1 MTIEHVYAIKRGK
14 EFLPKPNSS
23 RMRGGSY
30 VEPVNPQYVWPR
42 VFPELRHAKIY
53 LSIWLKGQ
61 IPCEKDWDGDEY
73 SSYYWTY
80 PGKPI
85 PVPTRNREDM
95 EITMLRLHEHRG
107 GDTQFKTMYFL
118 REVGTG
124 KFLTDKFISNRVM
137 GDEAREFDEE
147 CVYRAQFFKSY
158 LAAHRYL
165 IKWRRGCI
173 QALYDETDPDAWLS
187 PYGRARIQERDDM
200 VARRK
205 EVDVEIV
212 AYCYKECK

>member
-1 MTIEHVYAIKRGK
+1 MTIDHVYAIKRRK

-30 VEPVNPQYVWPR
+30 VEPVNPQYAYPR

-53 LSIWLKGQ
+53 LSIWLKGE

-80 PGKPI
+80 PGEPI
-85 PVPTRNREDM
+85 PVPTRCREDM
-95 EITMLRLHEHRG
+95 EITMLQLHEHRG

-165 IKWRRGCI
+165 IKWRRGTFPDGDESHP
-173 QALYDETDPDAWLS
+173 LYGEI
-187 PYGRARIQERDDM
+187 PYITQRVNDNIEM

-205 EVDVEIV
+205 QLNIEIV

>member
-1 MTIEHVYAIKRGK
+1 MTIEHVYAIKRRK
-14 EFLPKPNSS
+14 EFLPKPKSS
-23 RMRGGSY
+23 RMRGGSW
-30 VEPVNPQYVWPR
+30 VEPIDPRLVWPR

-53 LSIWLKGQ
+53 LTIWLQGQ
-61 IPCEKDWDGDEY
+61 IPCERDYGEDYIE
-73 SSYYWTY
+73 TY
-80 PGKPI
+80 PGTPI
-85 PVPTRNREDM
+85 PVPTRCREDM
-95 EITMLRLHEHRG
+95 EITMLRLHEHHG

-173 QALYDETDPDAWLS
+173 HVDPDPDAWLS
-187 PYGRARIQERDDM
+187 PYGRARYQEHEDM

>member
-1 MTIEHVYAIKRGK
+1 MTIEHVYAIKQRK
-14 EFLPKPNSS
+14 EFIPKPKSS
-23 RMRGGSY
+23 RGRGGSY
-30 VEPVNPQYVWPR
+30 VEPTDPRLAWPR

-61 IPCEKDWDGDEY
+61 IPCEKDWDGDGY
-73 SSYYWTY
+73 QSYYWTY

-85 PVPTRNREDM
+85 PVPTRQREDM
-95 EITMLRLHEHRG
+95 EITMLQLHEYCG
-107 GDTQFKTMYFL
+107 GDTQFKPMYFL

-124 KFLTDKFISNRVM
+124 KFLTDKFISNRIM

-147 CVYRAQFFKSY
+147 CIYRAQFFKSY

-165 IKWRRGCI
+165 IKWRRGHIC
-173 QALYDETDPDAWLS
+173 TVNPDPDAWLS
-187 PYGRARIQERDDM
+187 PYGLALYQEHEDM

>member
-1 MTIEHVYAIKRGK
+1 MTIEYVYAIKRRK
-14 EFLPKPNSS
+14 EFLPKPKSS

-30 VEPVNPQYVWPR
+30 VEPIDPRLVWPR

-61 IPCEKDWDGDEY
+61 IPCEKDWDGDGY
-73 SSYYWTY
+73 QSYYWTY
-80 PGKPI
+80 PGTPI

-95 EITMLRLHEHRG
+95 EITMLQLHEYRG

-124 KFLTDKFISNRVM
+124 KFLTDKFISNRTM

-173 QALYDETDPDAWLS
+173 EALYDETDPDAWLS

>member
-1 MTIEHVYAIKRGK
+1 MTIEHVYAIKRGNK
-14 EFLPKPNSS
+14 FLPKPNSS

-30 VEPVNPQYVWPR
+30 VEPVNPQYAYPR
-42 VFPELRHAKIY
+42 VFPEIRHAKIY
-53 LSIWLKGQ
+53 LSIWLKGE
-61 IPCEKDWDGDEY
+61 IPCEKEWDSDGYE
-73 SSYYWTY
+73 SYYWTY
-80 PGKPI
+80 PGKPV

-124 KFLTDKFISNRVM
+124 KFLTDKFISRHNM
-137 GDEAREFDEE
+137 GNEAREFDEE
-147 CVYRAQFFKSY
+147 CIYRAQFFKSY

-165 IKWRRGCI
+165 IKWRRGHLCT
-173 QALYDETDPDAWLS
+173 EPTDPDSWLS
-187 PYGRARIQERDDM
+187 PYWRARYQEHEDM

>member
-1 MTIEHVYAIKRGK
+1 MTIEHVYAIKRRK
-14 EFLPKPNSS
+14 EFLPKPKSS

-30 VEPVNPQYVWPR
+30 VEPVNPQYAYPR

-53 LSIWLKGQ
+53 LTGWLKGYV
-61 IPCEKDWDGDEY
+61 PREVEY
-73 SSYYWTY
+73 CDHDYCCCGGYTY
-80 PGKPI
+80 PGE
-85 PVPTRNREDM
+85 PVPVPSRILEDM
-95 EITMLRLHEHRG
+95 EITMLRLHEYRG

-124 KFLTDKFISNRVM
+124 KFLTNKFISNRVM
-137 GDEAREFDEE
+137 GDEAREFDEG
-147 CVYRAQFFKSY
+147 CIYRAQFFKSY

-173 QALYDETDPDAWLS
+173 HVDPDPDAWLS
-187 PYGRARIQERDDM
+187 PYGRARYQEHEDM

>member
-1 MTIEHVYAIKRGK
+1 MIIDHVYAIKRGNK
-14 EFLPKPNSS
+14 FLPKPKSS
-23 RMRGGSY
+23 RGRGGSW
-30 VEPVNPQYVWPR
+30 VEPINPQYIWPR

-53 LSIWLKGQ
+53 LTIWLQGQ
-61 IPCEKDWDGDEY
+61 IPCERDYGDDYVE
-73 SSYYWTY
+73 TY
-80 PGKPI
+80 PGIPI
-85 PVPTRNREDM
+85 PVASRRREDM
-95 EITMLRLHEHRG
+95 EITMLQLHEHRG

-124 KFLTDKFISNRVM
+124 KFLTDKFISYHHM
-137 GDEAREFDEE
+137 GNEAREFDEG

-173 QALYDETDPDAWLS
+173 HVDPDPDAWLS
-187 PYGRARIQERDDM
+187 PYGRTRYQEHEDM